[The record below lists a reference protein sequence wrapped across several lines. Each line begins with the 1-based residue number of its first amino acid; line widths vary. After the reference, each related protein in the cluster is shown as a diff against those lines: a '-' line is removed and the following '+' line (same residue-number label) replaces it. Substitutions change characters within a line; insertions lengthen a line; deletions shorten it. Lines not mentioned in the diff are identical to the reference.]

1 MMEASGLKILAIEDF
16 NTAAKT
22 VSIHEVH
29 VHYMYVHVNVGM
41 FMILFLLYQVVNVSK
56 IVELANEVHISV
68 DFSSY

>member
-29 VHYMYVHVNVGM
+29 VHYMYVDVGM